1 MTKVTDSGVLMQTLI
16 KTITQGR
23 VGIVMMIV
31 TMLMATV
38 TSSWFDWLWPAEMSL
53 KVHPCIKPISHMFDL
68 NVTLEAWE
76 SYMTNEKIM
85 LDGMAKRSI
94 KGFISFLHES
104 YSPCVKDQ
112 IDKIWERPSD
122 WVTRFKKLI
131 GSEVF
136 LFSFPG
142 TLSLIILIIQCLR
155 NKCCRG
161 GEYKLL
167 KKKTTTRTPHL
178 MR

>member
-1 MTKVTDSGVLMQTLI
+1 MTKVADNGVLMQTLI

-38 TSSWFDWLWPAEMSL
+38 TPSYFDWLWPTVSP
-53 KVHPCIKPISHMFDL
+53 KIHPCIKPISHLFDL

-76 SYMTNEKIM
+76 SYMTTEKVM

-94 KGFISFLHES
+94 KGFLSFLHES
-104 YSPCVKDQ
+104 YSPCAKDLF
-112 IDKIWERPSD
+112 DKVWERPSD
-122 WVTRFKKLI
+122 WGTRIKKLV
-131 GSEVF
+131 GSEIF
-136 LFSFPG
+136 LFSLPG
-142 TLSLIILIIQCLR
+142 NLSLMILIIQFLR

-161 GEYKLL
+161 GDYKLL
-167 KKKTTTRTPHL
+167 RKKNTARPYL
-178 MR
+178 MK